1 MKILFVGDASNM
13 HNCLAQ
19 ALRDLGHTAIVASN
33 GSHWMNTHR
42 DIDLKRR
49 PGKVGAVKYVLKL
62 LSSLRQMR
70 DFDVVE
76 TCGQVFFDLKP
87 GKVRWAFDWL
97 KRHNRCM
104 LLGAIGTD
112 YVYFTTCRDGKTYRY
127 SDYMVGD
134 KPSPFVLSQEY
145 IDKREDLWGA
155 PFMQEHSDYLLERYD
170 GAISCLWEYQACYEP
185 IFGNRL
191 AYGGIPIDTAN
202 IDPITIDR
210 EPEKV
215 KFFIGI
221 QRDRNV
227 LKGTD
232 LLLEAARRT
241 VDRYPNLCELTVVES
256 IPYEEYIDLC
266 RKSHVL
272 LDQLYSY
279 TPATNALLAMARGL
293 VAVSGAEPEYYDL
306 IGEHDNQPIIN
317 VSPLRV
323 GDIDSKL
330 EWLVQNKQLLPNLS
344 RRSREF
350 VVKHNDSH
358 VVARRHMEFYEKIL
372 EKK

>member
-62 LSSLRQMR
+62 LSSLHQMR

-112 YVYFTTCRDGKTYRY
+112 YVYFTTCHDGKTYRY

-134 KPSPFVLSQEY
+134 QPSPFVLSQEY
-145 IDKREDLWGA
+145 IDKREALWGA

-306 IGEHDNQPIIN
+306 IGEHDNLPIIN